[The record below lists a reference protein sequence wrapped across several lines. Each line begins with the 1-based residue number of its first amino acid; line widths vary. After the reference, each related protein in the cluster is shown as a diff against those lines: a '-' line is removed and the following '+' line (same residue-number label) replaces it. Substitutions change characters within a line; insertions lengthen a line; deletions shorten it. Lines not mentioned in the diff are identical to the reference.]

1 MREAVKKAEQGFK
14 ALAFL
19 SRLDKH
25 LQLRDTKSNFPKL
38 PLEES
43 NRDSF
48 QQSAPSNH
56 STDGYS
62 SSENEEENG
71 GEKCCEIEE
80 NQEDSPHSS
89 SFSRK
94 KELIPQKPLVKKRKQ
109 LKRNDDETLETMKE
123 IREKFSH
130 RKNHQVDVEDRF
142 AASLAYEV
150 YPKKKSLWL
159 SRRYQM
165 LYTNFK

>member
-1 MREAVKKAEQGFK
+1 MATAHQRMKNKMVVKNAVKLKK
-14 ALAFL
+14 TRKIRLTHPV
-19 SRLDKH
+19 SR
-25 LQLRDTKSNFPKL
+25 
-38 PLEES
+38 E
-43 NRDSF
+43 
-48 QQSAPSNH
+48 
-56 STDGYS
+56 
-62 SSENEEENG
+62 
-71 GEKCCEIEE
+71 
-80 NQEDSPHSS
+80 
-89 SFSRK
+89 K

-130 RKNHQVDVEDRF
+130 RKNHQIDVEDRF

-165 LYTNFK
+165 LYINFR